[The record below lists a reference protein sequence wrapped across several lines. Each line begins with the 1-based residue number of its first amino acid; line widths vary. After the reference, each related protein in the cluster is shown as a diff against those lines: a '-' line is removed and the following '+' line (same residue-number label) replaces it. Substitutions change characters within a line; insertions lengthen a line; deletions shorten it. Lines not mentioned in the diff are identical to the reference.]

1 MENLKELMKAE
12 KRHQLVL
19 GALFLVYIIFHI
31 NTPHSLALLIDN
43 LYGTIVVVFLALTLF
58 FAVNPVIAVLGL
70 IAAIELLRRSKIMTG
85 SSAMIDQMPT
95 EDRKAFDMKAQNQF
109 PMTLEEEIIQE
120 QSTYA
125 ENLDLDTAAGFDTAS
140 LSDDILDFTERNPF
154 GEVDF

>member
-43 LYGTIVVVFLALTLF
+43 LYGTVIAVFLALTLF

-70 IAAIELLRRSKIMTG
+70 IAAIELLCRSKITTG
-85 SSAMIDQMPT
+85 SSAMVDKLPT
-95 EDRKAFDMKAQNQF
+95 EERKAFDMKAQNQF
-109 PMTLEEEIIQE
+109 PNFEEEVIKNR
-120 QSTYA
+120 A
-125 ENLDLDTAAGFDTAS
+125 PLVAAAPSGAPS
-140 LSDDILDFTERNPF
+140 YKPCCI
-154 GEVDF
+154 GI